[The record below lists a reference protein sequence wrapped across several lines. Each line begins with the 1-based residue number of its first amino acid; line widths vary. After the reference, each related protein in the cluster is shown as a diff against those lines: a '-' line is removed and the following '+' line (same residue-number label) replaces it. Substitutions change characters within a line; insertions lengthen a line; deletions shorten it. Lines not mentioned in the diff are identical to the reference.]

1 MSAGRTPGAVAVAKT
16 SVVDVWVEQLDP
28 RLGEDFGWRRLLK
41 LQRLLLPERP
51 LLRDIN
57 PPCVKGIDK

>member
-28 RLGEDFGWRRLLK
+28 RLGEDFGWRRLSNSNGCFFPSARYCAISIRHALK
-41 LQRLLLPERP
+41 A
-51 LLRDIN
+51 
-57 PPCVKGIDK
+57 